1 MEWEEEEEVSKL
13 PETITKPH
21 VFVLTS
27 KIEQSSGFI
36 FSWNP
41 TENCVNPEGFFALS
55 KDGTKVKILKSATYQ
70 VYVRWSGT
78 ATTLS
83 LTRNQKTIATVW
95 QGVEEVTS
103 TGQLLEVVYLDSGDI
118 LQVSVAGS
126 AWHEEY
132 NNRFIIML
140 I

>member
-1 MEWEEEEEVSKL
+1 MRGWNHDAI
-13 PETITKPH
+13 ETIKKPH
-21 VFVLTS
+21 VFALTS
-27 KIEQSSGFI
+27 KIEQFSGI
-36 FSWNP
+36 TYWIP
-41 TENCVNPEGFFALS
+41 TENCVHPEGFFELLEQ
-55 KDGTKVKILKSATYQ
+55 GTKVKILKSATYQ

-103 TGQLLEVVYLDSGDI
+103 TGQLLEVVQLYPDDV
-118 LQVSVAGS
+118 LQVFIDGTFWSS
-126 AWHEEY
+126 MY
-132 NNRFIIML
+132 NNRFTIML